1 MLVPTICFQ
10 GNCNEAIS
18 FYKKAV
24 GAEVKVINYLRDAP
38 QGFEMEGFSEPNH
51 VLNSD
56 IIIHGTQLAMLDG
69 AKTQITGEYFALTLF
84 VDSAEEAT
92 TIFNKLADG
101 GRVIN
106 ALAPQFWAT
115 LCGDVE
121 DRFGVNWHIAT
132 NK

>member
-10 GNCNEAIS
+10 GNCDEAIN

-38 QGFEMEGFSEPNH
+38 KGFIMDGFSEPNH

-56 IIIHGTQLAMLDG
+56 VMIHGTSIAMLDG
-69 AKTQITGEYFALTLF
+69 AKARINGEYFTFTLF
-84 VDSAEEAT
+84 VECAEEAVT
-92 TIFNKLADG
+92 VFNNLAEG
-101 GRVIN
+101 GRVVE
-106 ALAPQFWAT
+106 ALAPQFWAE

-121 DRFGVNWHIAT
+121 DRFGINWHIAT
-132 NK
+132 RS